1 MTMEQI
7 EFNKIYFGVDDSG
20 YINLLFTGNK
30 NEPRLYFDG
39 INFYSKEKYNS
50 LEKLSLFNY
59 NNNAINL
66 HIEKITQDFDMSFIQ
81 ISNGDIFQIY
91 SMFNDEKADQ
101 RLTIFDET
109 TKKISTPLGISTY
122 EAAVKR
128 ANEADEAEVIEN
140 A

>member
-1 MTMEQI
+1 MEQI

-30 NEPRLYFDG
+30 NEQSLYFDG

-101 RLTIFDET
+101 ILTIFNET
-109 TKKISTPLGISTY
+109 TKRTSTPLGISTY

-128 ANEADEAEVIEN
+128 ANEADEAEVVEN

>member
-1 MTMEQI
+1 MEQI

-20 YINLLFTGNK
+20 YINLLFTGVK
-30 NEPRLYFDG
+30 NEHRLYFDG
-39 INFYSKEKYNS
+39 ISFYFKEKFNS

-59 NNNAINL
+59 NNNAVNL

-101 RLTIFDET
+101 RLTIFDERT
-109 TKKISTPLGISTY
+109 EKTSTPLGISTY

-128 ANEADEAEVIEN
+128 ANEADEAEVVL
-140 A
+140 